1 MAVSPYNNMRR
12 QDLETYYRENGAVY
26 VVDAKRIV
34 DSDYNFY
41 GDKYIDTKID
51 LLIAELEMKSENL
64 GD

>member
-41 GDKYIDTKID
+41 GDKCIDTKID